1 MQRCPMERDNNTH
14 PTGTP
19 GRGGRTR
26 FAKGRSGN
34 PSGRPRGSLNRA
46 TIDAKTFCSDLVDS
60 PEYRSSLAK
69 RMIAGTAGSLEAV
82 VWYYAKGKPVE
93 RTEQGGPGAF
103 TDVSTD
109 ELRKRLAA
117 ALTKL

>member
-1 MQRCPMERDNNTH
+1 M
-14 PTGTP
+14 
-19 GRGGRTR
+19 
-26 FAKGRSGN
+26 
-34 PSGRPRGSLNRA
+34 
-46 TIDAKTFCSDLVDS
+46 
-60 PEYRSSLAK
+60 AK